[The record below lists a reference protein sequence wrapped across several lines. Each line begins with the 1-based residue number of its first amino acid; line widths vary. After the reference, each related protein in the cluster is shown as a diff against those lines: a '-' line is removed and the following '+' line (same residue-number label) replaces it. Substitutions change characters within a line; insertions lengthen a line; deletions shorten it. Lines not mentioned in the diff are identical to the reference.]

1 MGNKCI
7 DVIEENWQMRA
18 EDLREFYEL
27 ETSGIDEA
35 RNEEGVLFN
44 ASYID
49 LIFHGAVFILIL
61 QLPIRISE
69 KQLKEQ

>member
-35 RNEEGVLFN
+35 RNEEE
-44 ASYID
+44 
-49 LIFHGAVFILIL
+49 AV
-61 QLPIRISE
+61 PPDS
-69 KQLKEQ
+69 K